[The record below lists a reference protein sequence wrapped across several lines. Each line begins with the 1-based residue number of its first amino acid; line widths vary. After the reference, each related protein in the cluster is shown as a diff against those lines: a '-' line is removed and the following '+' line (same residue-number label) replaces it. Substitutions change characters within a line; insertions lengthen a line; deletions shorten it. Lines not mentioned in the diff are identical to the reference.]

1 VVDSGALQCGGLSPP
16 HTPIFVSSSASL
28 LKGKGTSG
36 EVCLSLRQEDSLHQK
51 GDRDRARV
59 RSSPASESSA
69 TRSSLITILLLLPV
83 FCRGK
88 ERFKGRLALG
98 VLGSEDPEVTNQ
110 PCPSEGSL
118 RENKW
123 RYDRRGRRGG
133 RDWGPGVEL
142 TQSLP
147 VFCLQQPG
155 LQWVRSFF
163 CYQSSLFSRHHG
175 QILRQP
181 RRDTTV
187 TLYRCTVKVYSCTD
201 RARSERDRMWNWWLL
216 MATHTLHMWNWWLLM
231 ATHTL
236 HNCSTGIWGRIWP
249 TYSCK
254 FLARD
259 KVSTRKSPQWLQS

>member
-1 VVDSGALQCGGLSPP
+1 MVDSGALQCGGLSPP

-123 RYDRRGRRGG
+123 RYDRRGQERRERLGPWGG
-133 RDWGPGVEL
+133 AHPDPPSLLSSAARSSVSTIL
-142 TQSLP
+142 LLLP
-147 VFCLQQPG
+147 VFSLQPA
-155 LQWVRSFF
+155 
-163 CYQSSLFSRHHG
+163 SR
-175 QILRQP
+175 P
-181 RRDTTV
+181 DPETTSARYYSDV
-187 TLYRCTVKVYSCTD
+187 VQVYS
-201 RARSERDRMWNWWLL
+201 EGVQL
-216 MATHTLHMWNWWLLM
+216 
-231 ATHTL
+231 
-236 HNCSTGIWGRIWP
+236 
-249 TYSCK
+249 Y
-254 FLARD
+254 
-259 KVSTRKSPQWLQS
+259 